1 MVYTREESIAPLES
15 ELHEFETCL
24 ETPFVPG
31 ELERWMEAVRSA
43 WGHLSPVLGDR
54 FEREQP
60 ELFEQIVADDPELHE
75 RVNELRE
82 HNAQVLALRRDLEQ
96 RITWLHERVS
106 RVEPDEKRLDDELSR
121 FIEDGLRFVIES
133 RKQEVALRTWML
145 EAYERETGPVD

>member
-1 MVYTREESIAPLES
+1 MVHTPQESIAPLES

-31 ELERWMEAVRSA
+31 ELERWMESVRSA
-43 WGHLSPVLGDR
+43 WEQLSPALRDR

-82 HNAQVLALRRDLEQ
+82 HNAQVLALRSELEQ
-96 RITWLHERVS
+96 RIPWLHERAA
-106 RVEPDEKRLDDELSR
+106 RVEPDEKRLDEELNR

>member
-1 MVYTREESIAPLES
+1 MVHTRQESIAPLES

-31 ELERWMEAVRSA
+31 ELERWMDAVRSA
-43 WGHLSPVLGDR
+43 WGQLSPTLRDR

-82 HNAQVLALRRDLEQ
+82 HNAQVLELRRDLEQ
-96 RITWLHERVS
+96 RIAWLQERVA
-106 RVEPDEKRLDDELSR
+106 RVEPDEKRLDDELNR
-121 FIEDGLRFVIES
+121 FIEDALRFVIES